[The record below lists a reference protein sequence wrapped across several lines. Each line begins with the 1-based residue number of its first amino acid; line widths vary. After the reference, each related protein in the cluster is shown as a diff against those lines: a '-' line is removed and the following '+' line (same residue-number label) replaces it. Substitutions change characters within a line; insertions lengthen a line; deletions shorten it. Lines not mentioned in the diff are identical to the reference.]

1 MTIKECAVKIICE
14 EGDKLTNKQ
23 IAEKVRKLMSSNTTD
38 KSIAWYKNKI
48 NRGIIKV
55 DQAKCKWIKKDNNSK
70 VKQMEIVIDQEE
82 QNYTNEAEHYVFEY
96 EKKRTGQYPK
106 RVPDKT
112 GYDFLSEDRHIEVKG
127 SRKKGKTHL
136 VLTANETD
144 TLISDPKYWLY
155 LVEGDF
161 EKDEIDIDLY
171 TIPKND
177 LLAMAQLK
185 IQARLTQISNQLKR
199 KNEWKS

>member
-1 MTIKECAVKIICE
+1 MTIKECSVKIICE

-23 IAEKVRKLMSSNTTD
+23 IAKKVRKLMSSNTTD

-55 DQAKCKWIKKDNNSK
+55 DQSKCKWIKKDNNSK
-70 VKQMEIVIDQEE
+70 VKQIEIVIDQEE

-96 EKKRTGQYPK
+96 EKKRTGQYPQ

-112 GYDFLSEDRHIEVKG
+112 GYDFLSEDRHIEVKA

-136 VLTANETD
+136 VLTPNETD

-161 EKDEIDIDLY
+161 EKEEIDIDLY